1 MNLDTKDKIIIA
13 LYETCKNLGATSEL
27 LSILGSYK
35 DTLED
40 EEVLEHLTYFN
51 DYSDNKP
58 VQ

>member
-13 LYETCKNLGATSEL
+13 LYKTCRNLGATSEL

-40 EEVLEHLTYFN
+40 EEILEYLTHYN
-51 DYSDNKP
+51 NES
-58 VQ
+58 V